1 MEKVRNFLDK
11 VLKKP
16 EEKLS
21 ILNRS
26 VLIVLSAMSIYY
38 GLRTMFKG
46 REVMIYEPYYGLV
59 YTEQKSFLGGLAI
72 IFVGIFGAYVLSLFI
87 ESFLELV
94 KNSRKDEVKL
104 VVEPVVEQLTEEIAE
119 DIKTDED
126 TATREAMIKYYTQ
139 IPTIGRKMAEKLYDT
154 FGTNLGAAVRENQF
168 DVVNIK
174 GLSKKS
180 VDEIYKFFYGENN
193 NGGN

>member
-46 REVMIYEPYYGLV
+46 REVMIYEPHYGLV
-59 YTEQKSFLGGLAI
+59 YTEQKSFLGGLWI
-72 IFVGIFGAYVLSLFI
+72 IFAGIFGAYVLSLFI

-104 VVEPVVEQLTEEIAE
+104 VVEPVVEQLTEEITK
-119 DIKTDED
+119 DIKNEED
-126 TATREAMIKYYTQ
+126 TATREAMIKYYMT
-139 IPTIGRKMAEKLYDT
+139 IPTIGRKIAERLYDE
-154 FGTNLGAAVRENQF
+154 FGTGLGMAIRENQL
-168 DVVNIK
+168 DVVKIK
-174 GLSKKS
+174 GLSQKS
-180 VDEIYKFFYGENN
+180 VDEIYKFFYGEEEK
-193 NGGN
+193 